1 MGDQSQ
7 KTKQMINTDIDDCL
21 EDGVCTWENVDMSNA
36 LKFSFIAKTLFLKR
50 QTKKTPNNCPFH
62 LYLQKEL

>member
-50 QTKKTPNNCPFH
+50 QTKKNP
-62 LYLQKEL
+62 K